1 MSGRSQTPKVT
12 LTILVT
18 YVQSSRVCR
27 GRTRGCQGLGTRK
40 ENDCLTGRGFPLGA
54 TEVLELSVNELYT
67 CIHLSSVLE
76 GWHVKGPG
84 VQTQQGREKQDKRKF
99 YVYLFLYMKERDKAG
114 THSIRRGLQM
124 GEQ

>member
-1 MSGRSQTPKVT
+1 MGHSDEGIKYDSHQINGLSLANIMSGRSQTPKVT

-84 VQTQQGREKQDKRKF
+84 VQTQQ
-99 YVYLFLYMKERDKAG
+99 
-114 THSIRRGLQM
+114 
-124 GEQ
+124 